1 MTSTPTE
8 TRPFRMTDLG
18 TLVVLR
24 WSGVAADGGDLPYLL
39 AYSLGDAGGGP
50 RATSAAVE
58 GLLAGNGLRVGG
70 GLGDGTTEDRI
81 AVSPFLEAGQA
92 FVTMPELGA
101 RCAAPP
107 QWLAAV
113 AERGYAYLVFTTRPW
128 PEGRPGRPIEPAA
141 SAAFAGAE
149 QTLRAAAHVL
159 LPALT
164 PRPA

>member
-8 TRPFRMTDLG
+8 TRPLRMTDLG
-18 TLVVLR
+18 TLVLLP
-24 WSGVAADGGDLPYLL
+24 WSGAAADGGDLPYLL
-39 AYSLGDAGGGP
+39 AYSLGDAEGGP

-70 GLGDGTTEDRI
+70 GLVDGTAGAGI
-81 AVSPFLEAGQA
+81 AVSLFVGAGQA
-92 FVTMPELGA
+92 FVTMPQLGA

-107 QWLAAV
+107 EWLAAV

-128 PEGRPGRPIEPAA
+128 PQGRPGRTIEPAA
-141 SAAFAGAE
+141 LAAFAGAE

-164 PRPA
+164 PR

>member
-8 TRPFRMTDLG
+8 ARSFRMTDLG
-18 TLVVLR
+18 TLVLLP
-24 WSGVAADGGDLPYLL
+24 WSGAAADGGDLPYLL
-39 AYSLGDAGGGP
+39 AYSLGDADGGP
-50 RATSAAVE
+50 QTTSAAVE

-70 GLGDGTTEDRI
+70 GLVDATAGAGI
-81 AVSPFLEAGQA
+81 AVSLFVEAGQA
-92 FVTMPELGA
+92 FVTMPQLGA

-107 QWLAAV
+107 EWLAAV

-141 SAAFAGAE
+141 LAAFAGAE

-164 PRPA
+164 PR

>member
-1 MTSTPTE
+1 MTSPPTE

-18 TLVVLR
+18 TLVLLP
-24 WSGVAADGGDLPYLL
+24 WSGAAADGGDLPYLL
-39 AYSLGDAGGGP
+39 AYSLGDAEGGP
-50 RATSAAVE
+50 QTTSAAVE

-70 GLGDGTTEDRI
+70 GLVDGTAEAGI
-81 AVSPFLEAGQA
+81 AVSLFVEAGQA
-92 FVTMPELGA
+92 FVTMPQLGA

-107 QWLAAV
+107 EWLSAV

-128 PEGRPGRPIEPAA
+128 PQGRPGRPIEPAA
-141 SAAFAGAE
+141 LAAFAGAE

-164 PRPA
+164 PR